1 MQLPW
6 TVPGEDR
13 DPPFSVDALLT
24 DVMLYWLGRAN
35 PASWYYL
42 SLYGGHLR
50 QLPEGRRVEVPTGFL
65 LTPRDTTLFPP
76 NSVLERA
83 YNVVHRRD
91 STDGGHFVAF
101 EQPTLYLDEV
111 RAFFRPFRRPP
122 EPGEKSRDAPA
133 QGHAPRSSYSGA
145 GDLVDRG
152 EAIEGAGVADEG
164 KQHGEHLQQHGAV
177 VADVEVACDVA
188 LHLGVG
194 SAEGDE

>member
-65 LTPRDTTLFPP
+65 LTPRDTTLFPRTACSNAP
-76 NSVLERA
+76 TTSSIAGTPPTVATSWPSSNRRCTSTKCVPSSVRFAVRPSLARNPA
-83 YNVVHRRD
+83 TLLLRGTRPGRRTQARVI
-91 STDGGHFVAF
+91 SLTAAR
-101 EQPTLYLDEV
+101 PLRV
-111 RAFFRPFRRPP
+111 R
-122 EPGEKSRDAPA
+122 G
-133 QGHAPRSSYSGA
+133 
-145 GDLVDRG
+145 
-152 EAIEGAGVADEG
+152 
-164 KQHGEHLQQHGAV
+164 
-177 VADVEVACDVA
+177 
-188 LHLGVG
+188 
-194 SAEGDE
+194 